1 MQNNPNKCRTLWVRL
16 YIYAVLCLIVS
27 LVLYVW
33 LLPNM
38 ISSDSTILVLL
49 GVLLALIYPA
59 FAVVFFREKTRKLI
73 NEKTLISAA
82 IIFGSLCLTGCDR
95 VEPGNV
101 GIKVNKLG
109 DDKGVGE
116 VVGVGRYWT
125 GWNTEVYIFPTF
137 KQMKTYDDPFSF
149 QMSDGTTIGYHI
161 GVAYKVDPAKVTTV
175 FQTYRKGVDD
185 ITDTDLRQK
194 IADALNRLAS
204 KMTTD
209 KFIDGG
215 KSELL
220 DAALKDI
227 QEEMTP
233 IGIQVMSL
241 SYVGKPE
248 YPPTVIDSINAKVT
262 ANQKTLQREQEVKQR
277 EAEANML
284 RAEAAGQA
292 DAIRTKA
299 QAEADAIRL
308 RGEALRQ
315 NPGVMELEAINKW
328 NGTLPQY
335 MTSNTA
341 VPFVPVK

>member
-1 MQNNPNKCRTLWVRL
+1 MNKKTWFRAYMWALVCVLVSLIL
-16 YIYAVLCLIVS
+16 YAGLLPDVIADGCAVTHLKAERLIVG
-27 LVLYVW
+27 LHLFEGREDVNLC
-33 LLPNM
+33 
-38 ISSDSTILVLL
+38 I
-49 GVLLALIYPA
+49 PA
-59 FAVVFFREKTRKLI
+59 CPVAANANHFTDAFVV
-73 NEKTLISAA
+73 A
-82 IIFGSLCLTGCDR
+82 
-95 VEPGNV
+95 
-101 GIKVNKLG
+101 
-109 DDKGVGE
+109 
-116 VVGVGRYWT
+116 
-125 GWNTEVYIFPTF
+125 
-137 KQMKTYDDPFSF
+137 Q
-149 QMSDGTTIGYHI
+149 
-161 GVAYKVDPAKVTTV
+161 
-175 FQTYRKGVDD
+175 VDD

-220 DAALKDI
+220 DSALKDI

>member
-1 MQNNPNKCRTLWVRL
+1 MKKFKLFQ
-16 YIYAVLCLIVS
+16 I
-27 LVLYVW
+27 
-33 LLPNM
+33 LP
-38 ISSDSTILVLL
+38 L
-49 GVLLALIYPA
+49 
-59 FAVVFFREKTRKLI
+59 F
-73 NEKTLISAA
+73 AA
-82 IIFGSLCLTGCDR
+82 ILLVGCDR

-137 KQMKTYDDPFSF
+137 KQMKTYDEPFSF

-161 GVAYKVDPAKVTTV
+161 GVAYKVDPSKVTTV

-220 DAALKDI
+220 DSALKDI

-248 YPPTVIDSINAKVT
+248 YPPTVIDSINAKSRQT
-262 ANQKTLQREQEVKQR
+262 RKPCNANRKSSNAKLKPTCCAQKLPDRLMPFAQKPRLKLTPFVYAVKLCAR
-277 EAEANML
+277 
-284 RAEAAGQA
+284 
-292 DAIRTKA
+292 IP
-299 QAEADAIRL
+299 
-308 RGEALRQ
+308 ALWSWKQ
-315 NPGVMELEAINKW
+315 ST
-328 NGTLPQY
+328 NGTARCR
-335 MTSNTA
+335 NT
-341 VPFVPVK
+341 

>member
-1 MQNNPNKCRTLWVRL
+1 MKKV
-16 YIYAVLCLIVS
+16 IVAA
-27 LVLYVW
+27 
-33 LLPNM
+33 
-38 ISSDSTILVLL
+38 
-49 GVLLALIYPA
+49 LLALLS
-59 FAVVFFREKTRKLI
+59 VGLV
-73 NEKTLISAA
+73 
-82 IIFGSLCLTGCDR
+82 GCDR

-125 GWNTEVYIFPTF
+125 GWNTRIYTFPTF
-137 KQMKTYDDPFSF
+137 KQMKIYDDTFNF

-185 ITDTDLRQK
+185 ITDSDLRQK
-194 IADALNRLAS
+194 IADSLNRLAS
-204 KMTTD
+204 RMSTD

-215 KSELL
+215 KSDLL
-220 DAALKDI
+220 TSALKEI
-227 QEEMTP
+227 QDEMGP
-233 IGIQVMSL
+233 VGIQVISL

-284 RAEAAGQA
+284 RAEADGQA
-292 DAIRTKA
+292 DAKLKL
-299 QAEADAIRL
+299 AEAEAKSIRI
-308 RGEALRQ
+308 RGDALRQ
-315 NPGVMELEAINKW
+315 NPEVMQLEAINKW

-335 MTSNTA
+335 MTSGANT
-341 VPFVPVK
+341 PFIQVK

>member
-1 MQNNPNKCRTLWVRL
+1 MKK
-16 YIYAVLCLIVS
+16 IIFAA
-27 LVLYVW
+27 
-33 LLPNM
+33 
-38 ISSDSTILVLL
+38 
-49 GVLLALIYPA
+49 LLALT
-59 FAVVFFREKTRKLI
+59 AV
-73 NEKTLISAA
+73 
-82 IIFGSLCLTGCDR
+82 GLTGCDR

-125 GWNTEVYIFPTF
+125 GWNTSIYIFPTF
-137 KQMKTYDDPFSF
+137 KQMKTYDDAFNF

-161 GVAYKVDPAKVTTV
+161 GVAYKVDPTKVTSV

-204 KMTTD
+204 KMSTD

-220 DAALKDI
+220 DAALRDI
-227 QEEMTP
+227 QGEMGP
-233 IGIQVMSL
+233 IGIQVISL

-248 YPPTVIDSINAKVT
+248 YPDTVVASINAKVT
-262 ANQKTLQREQEVKQR
+262 ANQKTLQRQQEVQQR

-284 RAEAAGQA
+284 RAEADGQA
-292 DAIRTKA
+292 DAKLKLA
-299 QAEADAIRL
+299 NAEAKSIAIR
-308 RGEALRQ
+308 GQALRE
-315 NPGVMELEAINKW
+315 NPEVLQLEAINKW

-335 MTSNTA
+335 MTNGAAT
-341 VPFVPVK
+341 PFVSVK

>member
-1 MQNNPNKCRTLWVRL
+1 MKKAIMASIIALSA
-16 YIYAVLCLIVS
+16 IG
-27 LVLYVW
+27 LV
-33 LLPNM
+33 
-38 ISSDSTILVLL
+38 
-49 GVLLALIYPA
+49 
-59 FAVVFFREKTRKLI
+59 
-73 NEKTLISAA
+73 
-82 IIFGSLCLTGCDR
+82 GCDR

-137 KQMKTYDDPFSF
+137 KQMKTYEDAFNF

-161 GVAYKVDPAKVTTV
+161 GVAYKVDPTKVTTV

-204 KMTTD
+204 RMSTD

-215 KSELL
+215 KAELL
-220 DAALKDI
+220 ENALKEI
-227 QEEMTP
+227 QSDMGP
-233 IGIQVMSL
+233 VGIQVISL
-241 SYVGKPE
+241 SYVGRPE
-248 YPPTVIDSINAKVT
+248 YPPTVIESINAKVT

-284 RAEAAGQA
+284 RAEADGQA
-292 DAIRTKA
+292 DAKLKL
-299 QAEADAIRL
+299 AEAEAKSIQIRGQAM
-308 RGEALRQ
+308 RE
-315 NPGVMELEAINKW
+315 NPEVLQLEAINKW

-335 MTSNTA
+335 MTSGTNT
-341 VPFVPVK
+341 PFIQVKCSTSPATSRAHMRGSQCFRTCLTRNQPQQGSGLETG

>member
-1 MQNNPNKCRTLWVRL
+1 MKKAIMASIIAL
-16 YIYAVLCLIVS
+16 
-27 LVLYVW
+27 
-33 LLPNM
+33 
-38 ISSDSTILVLL
+38 STIGLV
-49 GVLLALIYPA
+49 
-59 FAVVFFREKTRKLI
+59 
-73 NEKTLISAA
+73 
-82 IIFGSLCLTGCDR
+82 GCDR

-137 KQMKTYDDPFSF
+137 KQMKTYEDAFNF

-161 GVAYKVDPAKVTTV
+161 GVAYKVDPTKVTTV

-204 KMTTD
+204 RMSTD

-215 KSELL
+215 KAELL
-220 DAALKDI
+220 ENALKEI
-227 QEEMTP
+227 QSDMGP
-233 IGIQVMSL
+233 VGIQVISL
-241 SYVGKPE
+241 SYVGRPE
-248 YPPTVIDSINAKVT
+248 YPPTVIESINAKVT

-284 RAEAAGQA
+284 RAEADGQA
-292 DAIRTKA
+292 DAKLKL
-299 QAEADAIRL
+299 AEAEAKSIQIRGQAM
-308 RGEALRQ
+308 RE
-315 NPGVMELEAINKW
+315 NPEVLQLEAINKW

-335 MTSNTA
+335 MTSGTNT
-341 VPFVPVK
+341 PFIQVK

>member
-1 MQNNPNKCRTLWVRL
+1 MKK
-16 YIYAVLCLIVS
+16 IIFAA
-27 LVLYVW
+27 
-33 LLPNM
+33 
-38 ISSDSTILVLL
+38 
-49 GVLLALIYPA
+49 LLALT
-59 FAVVFFREKTRKLI
+59 AV
-73 NEKTLISAA
+73 
-82 IIFGSLCLTGCDR
+82 GLTGCDR

-125 GWNTEVYIFPTF
+125 GWNTSIYIFPTF
-137 KQMKTYDDPFSF
+137 KQMKTYEDAFNF

-161 GVAYKVDPAKVTTV
+161 GVAYKVDPTKVTSV

-204 KMTTD
+204 KMSTD

-220 DAALKDI
+220 DAALRDI
-227 QEEMTP
+227 QGEMGP
-233 IGIQVMSL
+233 IGIQVISL

-248 YPPTVIDSINAKVT
+248 YPDTVVASINAKVT
-262 ANQKTLQREQEVKQR
+262 ANQKTLQRQQEVQQR

-284 RAEAAGQA
+284 RAEADGQA
-292 DAIRTKA
+292 DAKLKLA
-299 QAEADAIRL
+299 NAEAKSIAIR
-308 RGEALRQ
+308 GQALRE
-315 NPGVMELEAINKW
+315 NPEVLQLEAINKW

-335 MTSNTA
+335 MTNGAAT
-341 VPFVPVK
+341 PFVSVK

>member
-1 MQNNPNKCRTLWVRL
+1 MKKFRL
-16 YIYAVLCLIVS
+16 FQI
-27 LVLYVW
+27 
-33 LLPNM
+33 LP
-38 ISSDSTILVLL
+38 L
-49 GVLLALIYPA
+49 
-59 FAVVFFREKTRKLI
+59 F
-73 NEKTLISAA
+73 AA
-82 IIFGSLCLTGCDR
+82 ILLVGCDR

-137 KQMKTYDDPFSF
+137 KQMKTYDEPFSF

-161 GVAYKVDPAKVTTV
+161 GVAYKVDPSKVTTV

-220 DAALKDI
+220 DSALKDI
-227 QEEMTP
+227 QAEMTP

-241 SYVGKPE
+241 SYVGKLYYDNGSHAGCIIYIGAAQVNRE
-248 YPPTVIDSINAKVT
+248 SMDSLKE
-262 ANQKTLQREQEVKQR
+262 TLQGARGGGAFKNVLIHAPNGGKEGVQILPFQQITAKDEFMNVK
-277 EAEANML
+277 
-284 RAEAAGQA
+284 AASRDDVLAAHRVPPQLMGA
-292 DAIRTKA
+292 MPGEKSAFGDVEKAARVYAIN
-299 QAEADAIRL
+299 EL
-308 RGEALRQ
+308 M
-315 NPGVMELEAINKW
+315 PVMEAMKHINDW
-328 NGTLPQY
+328 LGEEVIRFNPYALLDTQP
-335 MTSNTA
+335 TS
-341 VPFVPVK
+341 

>member
-1 MQNNPNKCRTLWVRL
+1 MKKV
-16 YIYAVLCLIVS
+16 IVAA
-27 LVLYVW
+27 
-33 LLPNM
+33 
-38 ISSDSTILVLL
+38 
-49 GVLLALIYPA
+49 LLALLS
-59 FAVVFFREKTRKLI
+59 VGLV
-73 NEKTLISAA
+73 
-82 IIFGSLCLTGCDR
+82 GCDR

-125 GWNTEVYIFPTF
+125 GWNTRIYTFPTF
-137 KQMKTYDDPFSF
+137 KQMKIYDDTFNF

-185 ITDTDLRQK
+185 ITDSDLRQK
-194 IADALNRLAS
+194 IADSLNRLAS
-204 KMTTD
+204 RMSTD

-215 KSELL
+215 KSDLL
-220 DAALKDI
+220 TSALREI
-227 QEEMTP
+227 QDEMGP
-233 IGIQVMSL
+233 VGIQVISL

-284 RAEAAGQA
+284 RAEADGQA
-292 DAIRTKA
+292 DAKLKL
-299 QAEADAIRL
+299 AEAEAKSIRI
-308 RGEALRQ
+308 RGDALRQ
-315 NPGVMELEAINKW
+315 NPEVMQLEAINKW

-335 MTSNTA
+335 MTNGAST
-341 VPFVPVK
+341 PFIQVK

>member
-1 MQNNPNKCRTLWVRL
+1 MKKAIMASIIAL
-16 YIYAVLCLIVS
+16 
-27 LVLYVW
+27 
-33 LLPNM
+33 
-38 ISSDSTILVLL
+38 STIGLV
-49 GVLLALIYPA
+49 
-59 FAVVFFREKTRKLI
+59 
-73 NEKTLISAA
+73 
-82 IIFGSLCLTGCDR
+82 GCDR

-137 KQMKTYDDPFSF
+137 KQMKTYEDAFNF

-161 GVAYKVDPAKVTTV
+161 GVAYKVDSTKVTTV

-204 KMTTD
+204 RMSTD

-215 KSELL
+215 KAELL
-220 DAALKDI
+220 ENALKEI
-227 QEEMTP
+227 QSDMGP
-233 IGIQVMSL
+233 VGIQVISL
-241 SYVGKPE
+241 SCVGRPE
-248 YPPTVIDSINAKVT
+248 YPPTVIESINAKVT

-284 RAEAAGQA
+284 RAEADGQA
-292 DAIRTKA
+292 DAKLKL
-299 QAEADAIRL
+299 AEAEAKSIQIRGQAM
-308 RGEALRQ
+308 RE
-315 NPGVMELEAINKW
+315 NPEVLQLEAINKW

-335 MTSNTA
+335 MTSGTNT
-341 VPFVPVK
+341 PFIQVK

>member
-1 MQNNPNKCRTLWVRL
+1 MKKIIMASLL
-16 YIYAVLCLIVS
+16 AVS
-27 LVLYVW
+27 AVW
-33 LLPNM
+33 L
-38 ISSDSTILVLL
+38 V
-49 GVLLALIYPA
+49 
-59 FAVVFFREKTRKLI
+59 
-73 NEKTLISAA
+73 
-82 IIFGSLCLTGCDR
+82 GCDR

-137 KQMKTYDDPFSF
+137 KQMKTYEDAFNF

-161 GVAYKVDPAKVTTV
+161 GVAYKVDPTKVTTV

-194 IADALNRLAS
+194 IADSLNRLAS
-204 KMTTD
+204 RMSTD

-215 KSELL
+215 KADLL
-220 DAALKDI
+220 TNALKEI
-227 QEEMTP
+227 QDEMGP
-233 IGIQVMSL
+233 IGIQVVSL

-284 RAEAAGQA
+284 RAEADGQA
-292 DAIRTKA
+292 DAKLKL
-299 QAEADAIRL
+299 AEAEAKSIKIR
-308 RGEALRQ
+308 GDALRQ
-315 NPGVMELEAINKW
+315 NPEVMQLEAINKW

-335 MTSNTA
+335 MTSGTNT
-341 VPFVPVK
+341 PFIQVK

>member
-1 MQNNPNKCRTLWVRL
+1 MKKAIMASIIAL
-16 YIYAVLCLIVS
+16 
-27 LVLYVW
+27 
-33 LLPNM
+33 
-38 ISSDSTILVLL
+38 STIGLV
-49 GVLLALIYPA
+49 
-59 FAVVFFREKTRKLI
+59 
-73 NEKTLISAA
+73 
-82 IIFGSLCLTGCDR
+82 GCDR

-137 KQMKTYDDPFSF
+137 KQMKTYEDAFNF

-161 GVAYKVDPAKVTTV
+161 GVAYKVDPTKVTTV

-194 IADALNRLAS
+194 IANALNRLAS
-204 KMTTD
+204 RMSTD

-215 KSELL
+215 KAELL
-220 DAALKDI
+220 ENALKEI
-227 QEEMTP
+227 QSDMGP
-233 IGIQVMSL
+233 VGIQVISL
-241 SYVGKPE
+241 SYVGRPE
-248 YPPTVIDSINAKVT
+248 YPPTVIESINAKVT

-284 RAEAAGQA
+284 RAEADGQA
-292 DAIRTKA
+292 DAKLKL
-299 QAEADAIRL
+299 AEAEAKSIQIRGQAM
-308 RGEALRQ
+308 RE
-315 NPGVMELEAINKW
+315 NPEVLQLEAINKW

-335 MTSNTA
+335 MTSGTNT
-341 VPFVPVK
+341 PFIQVK